1 MEGYIS
7 PLNKEEIFK
16 IYDQMNKY
24 VCLVDLDKYKGTGF
38 FLNISF
44 PMKNTIIPFLVT
56 ANHIINEDTIK
67 ENNAIVLS
75 LLDKKESRKIDIK
88 NRYIYTNREEDI
100 TLIEIKPSLDKIN
113 SFLDLDEN
121 VLSPNKEQMYY
132 KLPVYILQ
140 YPAGKESQVSFGI
153 IKNIDEQKI
162 LHNCWT
168 SAGSAGGPIL
178 SMKSFKVIGL
188 HLAAVMNKAYK
199 IGNFLNNAI
208 IEIQNKY

>member
-188 HLAAVMNKAYK
+188 HLAAMMNKAYK
-199 IGNFLNNAI
+199 MGKFLNNAI

>member
-67 ENNAIVLS
+67 ENNAIVIS

-199 IGNFLNNAI
+199 MGNFLNNAI